1 MAAVDPSESPK
12 RQKSPVEEVETPGE
26 KTEVCESEC
35 NLKPAG
41 EIASTKSA
49 ESPTGGQEATV
60 SNDGDHI
67 ASHSEVSGEPEAG
80 ADTTTC
86 NSLEDPKS
94 TEKMAHNTEVASS
107 VQRSF
112 DWSDTEDDDE
122 DLQTRKEKIG
132 NSDHNN
138 DVEKPEVQ
146 PDTLVEATSDADAQE
161 KSHSDEKSTVKDVG
175 DKLVGEVDGIEEVDD
190 DGDGD
195 DEDAGRGE
203 EADTFAKPRRWGL
216 QCKECGMRF
225 TRRETFNLHRHFH
238 AHEDELTPL
247 TCKECGLTFQH
258 RSSLIKHR
266 NEHKEKEEQ
275 VITPKREVHTREI
288 HTRDD
293 RSFKCAQCEKIFPTV
308 DKLRDHNCN
317 NIPEKPYHCPLCRQE
332 FQFKVSVTKHMQS
345 HSLESIF
352 TCQEC
357 YQNFPDSVALR
368 LHQRCHAALK
378 PYECP
383 ECGMVFKH
391 YSVMEDHRRK
401 HTENMRSHQCNVC
414 GKTFKYSSLLH
425 QHQYLHTGQ
434 KPFRCPECGKKF
446 AFAQNMKA
454 HCRQHRL
461 HENNPLSS
469 ADQPSK
475 QAPVP
480 VHETARGPGKE
491 NTNQSEEPKRVFNC
505 PLCPQT
511 SYTPANL
518 RAHMLIHEAEYE
530 KIDSRSRPAREDVD
544 KTWEKG
550 HTCPHCP
557 SIFRDEPSFYGHLLK
572 VHKSIAHYLEK
583 VKTGPVRKASPF
595 SSDNVQGKWR
605 SDGISSK
612 SYKCSECGKMFRHRS
627 VLELHMRIHSKDKP
641 YQCKVC
647 GKGFR
652 FSSYLQQHLIIHTG
666 KKPYKCPDCGKDFAF
681 LQNMKTHQKLHQ
693 EKPFRCTSC
702 RKGYSDEA
710 QLQHHMLSHNG
721 EKPHKC
727 DLCDKSFGLA
737 YLLRDHMNTHTGER
751 PHRCDECHK
760 SFSWFSSLLV
770 HQKIHA
776 RKRQGFSQY
785 NSFPAGTRM
794 RGRGSRG
801 RRGGR
806 FAWTWPRSVGG
817 SGMVASQQP
826 PPYQVPTLRDA
837 ELHRRAVQ
845 PHTPMLSSRME
856 LQGRQQKEPWL
867 SEVHPPPV
875 QWKVDGGEVMPVPL
889 SQQSQ
894 PHLAP
899 QQTQFDSP
907 PQAGLQQH
915 HQRSWIDSP
924 LISQSGPTSVQS
936 LESSHMKEA
945 VSIVSSLPAAV
956 PNKSSPSLASEIEQH
971 RQPKSVTW
979 SSTPAPTALA
989 STSSSQHEFPVSPAY
1004 MEGAALWSVR
1014 PTPLASTS
1022 QSSPNK
1028 LGQELQLPRWS
1039 SAPVSTQKA
1048 GNEPSTPPKK
1058 DDSRVWDLSNPQVI
1072 PLTVSQ
1078 PEKPWNG
1085 CEPQKQWALGLA
1097 GASTSAQI
1105 DQSSAMSV
1113 STPVSHGV
1121 GSTLWDFQ
1129 TPAGIPKTISP
1140 SDKLGSNQE
1149 FQLQQK
1155 QVSSGWANVQS
1166 QTSTQKVPISI
1177 QYEPHRFA
1185 HGIGTAVWGF
1195 QTNPVG
1201 PQTLLA
1207 GQLKPG
1213 NGQELQHQPMVTG
1226 TQIIINQPSPFFSPP
1241 LAPLPPLALPGPHPL
1256 HSVAVG
1262 ALSRPP
1268 HPNIFFT
1275 PQAVMSE
1282 RPHLSQTL
1290 SLPQLAPRTEPH
1302 KLGARLPFAPERLLQ
1317 CMICGCSLPRELDL
1331 QMHYL
1336 QHAQG
1341 EI

>member
-12 RQKSPVEEVETPGE
+12 RQKSPVEEVETSGEQIEECSSKQESKTTSAISAQSPGE
-26 KTEVCESEC
+26 ERQ
-35 NLKPAG
+35 
-41 EIASTKSA
+41 AS
-49 ESPTGGQEATV
+49 V
-60 SNDGDHI
+60 SDDGDCVG
-67 ASHSEVSGEPEAG
+67 SRSEVSGDPGAG

-86 NSLEDPKS
+86 NSLEKLAPS
-94 TEKMAHNTEVASS
+94 EKAAHNSGVSCS
-107 VQRSF
+107 DQRGF
-112 DWSDTEDDDE
+112 DWSEPEEDGVHPPA
-122 DLQTRKEKIG
+122 RKQETG
-132 NSDHNN
+132 NCEPSK
-138 DVEKPEVQ
+138 DVEKPELQ
-146 PDTLVEATSDADAQE
+146 PDTLVEATSDADAEEMQQ
-161 KSHSDEKSTVKDVG
+161 KTLNPDEKSAVKDTSNE
-175 DKLVGEVDGIEEVDD
+175 LVAAVDGVEDTEED

-203 EADTFAKPRRWGL
+203 EDDTFAKPRKWGL
-216 QCKECGMRF
+216 QCKECGKRF
-225 TRRETFNLHRHFH
+225 NRRETFNLHRHFH

-266 NEHKEKEEQ
+266 SEHKEKEEQ
-275 VITPKREVHTREI
+275 VITPKKEP
-288 HTRDD
+288 HTRDE
-293 RSFKCAQCEKIFPTV
+293 RSFRCAQCEKFFPTV

-317 NIPEKPYHCPLCRQE
+317 NIPDKPYHCPLCRQE
-332 FQFKVSVTKHMQS
+332 FQFKVSITKHMQS

-368 LHQRCHAALK
+368 FHQRCHAALK

-401 HTENMRSHQCNVC
+401 HTENMRSHQCNIC

-461 HENNPLSS
+461 HENNSHSS
-469 ADQPSK
+469 TDQPSK
-475 QAPVP
+475 QAPVSA
-480 VHETARGPGKE
+480 HETVRGAGKE
-491 NTNQSEEPKRVFNC
+491 NTNQTEESKRVFSC

-511 SYTPANL
+511 CYTPANL
-518 RAHMLIHEAEYE
+518 RAHMLIHEAETE
-530 KIDSRSRPAREDVD
+530 KVDSRPRPVKDNAT
-544 KTWEKG
+544 KNWEKG

-557 SIFRDEPSFYGHLLK
+557 SIFRDEASFYGHLLK

-583 VKTGPVRKASPF
+583 VTTAPVQKITPL
-595 SSDNVQGKWR
+595 SSDNLQGKWR
-605 SDGISSK
+605 NDNVNSK

-647 GKGFR
+647 GKRFR

-666 KKPYKCPDCGKDFAF
+666 KKPHKCPDCGKDFAF

-776 RKRQGFSQY
+776 RKRQGYSQY
-785 NSFPAGTRM
+785 TSFPVSTRM

-801 RRGGR
+801 RRGAR
-806 FAWTWPRSVGG
+806 FAWAWPRSVAG
-817 SGMVASQQP
+817 SAMLTSQPP
-826 PPYQVPTLRDA
+826 PPYQLPTLRDA

-845 PHTPMLSSRME
+845 PLSPMLSSRLE
-856 LQGRQQKEPWL
+856 LQGRQPKEPWL

-894 PHLAP
+894 LPHLAL

-907 PQAGLQQH
+907 SQPGLHQL
-915 HQRSWIDSP
+915 HQRSPGWADNA
-924 LISQSGPTSVQS
+924 LISQSGPSSVQS
-936 LESSHMKEA
+936 VESSHLKE
-945 VSIVSSLPAAV
+945 SSLPAGV
-956 PNKSSPSLASEIEQH
+956 PKKSSPSVGSEIEQQ
-971 RQPKSVTW
+971 RQSMPAAW
-979 SSTPAPTALA
+979 SSTPASTALA
-989 STSSSQHEFPVSPAY
+989 STSSSQHEFTASSSY
-1004 MEGAALWSVR
+1004 MDGAALWSVR
-1014 PTPLASTS
+1014 PTPIAPTS

-1028 LGQELQLPRWS
+1028 SGQDLLLPRWS
-1039 SAPVSTQKA
+1039 NAQVSTQKT
-1048 GNEPSTPPKK
+1048 GNEPSILPKK
-1058 DDSRVWDLSNPQVI
+1058 DDNRAWDLSNPQVI
-1072 PLTVSQ
+1072 SSTVTQ

-1085 CEPQKQWALGLA
+1085 CEPQKQWASGLA

-1105 DQSSAMSV
+1105 DQSNPMSV

-1129 TPAGIPKTISP
+1129 TPPGIPKTISP
-1140 SDKLGSNQE
+1140 SEKLGSNQE

-1155 QVSSGWANVQS
+1155 QVSSGWANVQ
-1166 QTSTQKVPISI
+1166 TSTQKVPISI
-1177 QYEPHRFA
+1177 QYEPRFP
-1185 HGIGTAVWGF
+1185 HGMGTAVWGF

-1201 PQTLLA
+1201 PQTLLT

-1213 NGQELQHQPMVTG
+1213 NGQELQHQPM
-1226 TQIIINQPSPFFSPP
+1226 
-1241 LAPLPPLALPGPHPL
+1241 AL
-1256 HSVAVG
+1256 
-1262 ALSRPP
+1262 
-1268 HPNIFFT
+1268 
-1275 PQAVMSE
+1275 MSE
-1282 RPHLSQTL
+1282 RPTMSQTL

-1302 KLGARLPFAPERLLQ
+1302 KLGARLPFAPERPLQ

>member
-12 RQKSPVEEVETPGE
+12 RQKSPAEEVETSGE
-26 KTEVCESEC
+26 RTEAAESEC
-35 NLKPAG
+35 SSSKTDEKTVNKTQESCGG
-41 EIASTKSA
+41 EQRADVGSD
-49 ESPTGGQEATV
+49 GGCV
-60 SNDGDHI
+60 
-67 ASHSEVSGEPEAG
+67 ASHSEVSVESGAG
-80 ADTTTC
+80 ADKTTC
-86 NSLEDPKS
+86 HLPEDLTS
-94 TEKMAHNTEVASS
+94 AEKMAEAPGGD
-107 VQRSF
+107 QRAF
-112 DWSDTEDDDE
+112 DWSETEDDDE
-122 DLQTRKEKIG
+122 EEETKTHQEE
-132 NSDHNN
+132 N
-138 DVEKPEVQ
+138 DKREGAEEVQ
-146 PDTLVEATSDADAQE
+146 QETHVDANVVAGVEEICE
-161 KSHSDEKSTVKDVG
+161 KGKSYSDERSAEREPVE
-175 DKLVGEVDGIEEVDD
+175 EVEGIEDVV
-190 DGDGD
+190 
-195 DEDAGRGE
+195 EDNE
-203 EADTFAKPRRWGL
+203 EADKGGDTDLTVKPKKCRL
-216 QCKECGMRF
+216 MCKECGKCF
-225 TRRETFNLHRHFH
+225 NRRETFNLHRHFH

-275 VITPKREVHTREI
+275 LVTPKKEVQTKEEG
-288 HTRDD
+288 
-293 RSFKCAQCEKIFPTV
+293 SFECAECERIFSTV
-308 DKLRDHNCN
+308 DKLRDHNCSN
-317 NIPEKPYHCPLCRQE
+317 TTEKPYHCPLCRQE
-332 FQFKVSVTKHMQS
+332 FQFKVSVTKHMMT
-345 HSLESIF
+345 HSQESIF

-357 YQNFPDSVALR
+357 NQTFPNSIALR
-368 LHQRCHAALK
+368 YHQRCHGALK

-401 HTENMRSHQCNVC
+401 HTDNTRSHLCNIC

-461 HENNPLSS
+461 RETNPLSS
-469 ADQPSK
+469 TEQPSK
-475 QAPVP
+475 QAPVSAQ
-480 VHETARGPGKE
+480 ETVRGKE
-491 NTNQSEEPKRVFNC
+491 NTHQSEEPKRTFNC

-511 SYTPANL
+511 FCTPANL

-530 KIDSRSRPAREDVD
+530 KLERTPRPPRQIN
-544 KTWEKG
+544 KFWEKG
-550 HTCPHCP
+550 HNCPHCP
-557 SIFRDEPSFYGHLLK
+557 CVYRNETSLKLHLLS
-572 VHKSIAHYLEK
+572 VHKDVAQYLEK
-583 VKTGPVRKASPF
+583 VAPVPQKQFTPL
-595 SSDNVQGKWR
+595 SSENVQGKWK
-605 SDGISSK
+605 SDSINMR
-612 SYKCSECGKMFRHRS
+612 SYKCECGKTFRHRS

-681 LQNMKTHQKLHQ
+681 MQNMKTHQKLHQ

-702 RKGYSDEA
+702 RKGYSDET

-760 SFSWFSSLLV
+760 TFSWFSSLLV

-785 NSFPAGTRM
+785 NSFPMGARM
-794 RGRGSRG
+794 RGRSSRG

-806 FAWTWPRSVGG
+806 LMWGWSRPLGG
-817 SGMVASQQP
+817 SGMVSSHPA
-826 PPYQVPTLRDA
+826 PYPVSAQREA

-845 PHTPMLSSRME
+845 SQSSMLSSRME

-867 SEVHPPPV
+867 SEMHPPPV
-875 QWKVDGGEVMPVPL
+875 QWKVDGGEVMPVPS
-889 SQQSQ
+889 SQQA
-894 PHLAP
+894 HMAP

-907 PQAGLQQH
+907 PQPGLQQH
-915 HQRSWIDSP
+915 HQRPGWADSP
-924 LISQSGPTSVQS
+924 LISQSGPTSVPT
-936 LESSHMKEA
+936 LDSSHMKESTA
-945 VSIVSSLPAAV
+945 SIVSSHPAAV
-956 PNKSSPSLASEIEQH
+956 PKKPSPSAGSEMEQH
-971 RQPKSVTW
+971 RQPKPVTW
-979 SSTPAPTALA
+979 SSTPTSTAVA
-989 STSSSQHEFPVSPAY
+989 STSSLQHEFSLPSPY
-1004 MEGAALWSVR
+1004 IDGAALWSVR
-1014 PTPLASTS
+1014 PALLANS

-1028 LGQELQLPRWS
+1028 LGQELQLPRWPG
-1039 SAPVSTQKA
+1039 APVSTQK
-1048 GNEPSTPPKK
+1048 EPSTPPKK
-1058 DDSRVWDLSNPQVI
+1058 EDSRVWDLSNPQVI
-1072 PLTVSQ
+1072 PSTVSQ

-1085 CEPQKQWALGLA
+1085 CEPQKQWASGLA

-1105 DQSSAMSV
+1105 DQSSAMPI

-1121 GSTLWDFQ
+1121 GSTLWDLQ
-1129 TPAGIPKTISP
+1129 TPPGIPKTINSP
-1140 SDKLGSNQE
+1140 DKLVNNQD

-1155 QVSSGWANVQS
+1155 QVSSGWTSVQ
-1166 QTSTQKVPISI
+1166 TATQKVPISI
-1177 QYEPHRFA
+1177 QYEPHRFGQ
-1185 HGIGTAVWGF
+1185 GIGTPVWGF
-1195 QTNPVG
+1195 QSNPVG
-1201 PQTLLA
+1201 PQTLLT

-1213 NGQELQHQPMVTG
+1213 NGQELQQQPMVTG

-1262 ALSRPP
+1262 ALPRPP

-1282 RPHLSQTL
+1282 RAHMPQTL
-1290 SLPQLAPRTEPH
+1290 PLPQLAPQTEPH
-1302 KLGARLPFAPERLLQ
+1302 KLGPRLPFAPERLLQ

>member
-12 RQKSPVEEVETPGE
+12 RQKSHAEEEETSGQRTEAVESECSSSKTDVSTVIKTSESCGGEQRADVGCDASHSEVNVESGAGANKTTCRLPEDLTSTEKMAEASGGDERAFDWSETEDDEEETKTHLEGNDNCEGAKDMQQETHVDANVVADAEEICEKTLSGERSTEKEPVEEVE
-26 KTEVCESEC
+26 
-35 NLKPAG
+35 
-41 EIASTKSA
+41 
-49 ESPTGGQEATV
+49 
-60 SNDGDHI
+60 
-67 ASHSEVSGEPEAG
+67 
-80 ADTTTC
+80 
-86 NSLEDPKS
+86 
-94 TEKMAHNTEVASS
+94 
-107 VQRSF
+107 
-112 DWSDTEDDDE
+112 
-122 DLQTRKEKIG
+122 
-132 NSDHNN
+132 
-138 DVEKPEVQ
+138 
-146 PDTLVEATSDADAQE
+146 
-161 KSHSDEKSTVKDVG
+161 
-175 DKLVGEVDGIEEVDD
+175 GIEDVV
-190 DGDGD
+190 
-195 DEDAGRGE
+195 EDNE
-203 EADTFAKPRRWGL
+203 EADRGGDADPTAKPRKCCL
-216 QCKECGMRF
+216 VCKECGKCF
-225 TRRETFNLHRHFH
+225 NRRETFNLHRHFH

-266 NEHKEKEEQ
+266 NEHKDKEEL
-275 VITPKREVHTREI
+275 VTPKKEVQTKEES
-288 HTRDD
+288 
-293 RSFKCAQCEKIFPTV
+293 SFECAECERIFSTV
-308 DKLRDHNCN
+308 DKLRDHNCSN
-317 NIPEKPYHCPLCRQE
+317 TTEKPYHCPLCRQE
-332 FQFKVSVTKHMQS
+332 FQFKVSVTKHMMT
-345 HSLESIF
+345 HSQESIF

-357 YQNFPDSVALR
+357 NQTFPNSMTLR
-368 LHQRCHAALK
+368 FHQRCHAALK

-401 HTENMRSHQCNVC
+401 HTDNTRSHLCNIC

-461 HENNPLSS
+461 RQTNPLSS
-469 ADQPSK
+469 STEQPSK
-475 QAPVP
+475 QAPLSTQEP
-480 VHETARGPGKE
+480 VRGKE
-491 NTNQSEEPKRVFNC
+491 NSHQSEELKRTFNC

-511 SYTPANL
+511 FCTPANL
-518 RAHMLIHEAEYE
+518 RTHMLIHEAECE
-530 KIDSRSRPAREDVD
+530 MLERTPRSPRDW
-544 KTWEKG
+544 KKG
-550 HTCPHCP
+550 HNCPHCP
-557 SIFRDEPSFYGHLLK
+557 CVYRDEASLNLHLLS
-572 VHKSIAHYLEK
+572 VHKAVAQYLEK
-583 VKTGPVRKASPF
+583 VAAAPPKQFTPL
-595 SSDNVQGKWR
+595 SSDNVQGKWK
-605 SDGISSK
+605 SDGISIK
-612 SYKCSECGKMFRHRS
+612 SYKCECGKTFRHRS

-681 LQNMKTHQKLHQ
+681 MQNMKTHQKLHQ

-702 RKGYSDEA
+702 RKGYSDET

-760 SFSWFSSLLV
+760 TFSWFSSLLV

-785 NSFPAGTRM
+785 NSFPMGARM

-806 FAWTWPRSVGG
+806 LTWGWSRPLGG
-817 SGMVASQQP
+817 SGMVSSHP
-826 PPYQVPTLRDA
+826 PPNPVSAMREA
-837 ELHRRAVQ
+837 ELQRRGVQ
-845 PHTPMLSSRME
+845 PQSSMLSSRIE
-856 LQGRQQKEPWL
+856 IQGRTQKESWL
-867 SEVHPPPV
+867 SELHPPPV

-889 SQQSQ
+889 SQPHQQ
-894 PHLAP
+894 PHGAQ

-907 PQAGLQQH
+907 PEQH
-915 HQRSWIDSP
+915 HQRPNWADSP
-924 LISQSGPTSVQS
+924 FISQSGTTSAPT
-936 LESSHMKEA
+936 LDSSHMKESA
-945 VSIVSSLPAAV
+945 ASVVSSHPADV
-956 PNKSSPSLASEIEQH
+956 PKKPSPSAGSEMEQH
-971 RQPKSVTW
+971 RQVKPVTW
-979 SSTPAPTALA
+979 SSTPTSTVLA
-989 STSSSQHEFPVSPAY
+989 STSSLQHEFSLPSSY
-1004 MEGAALWSVR
+1004 IDGAALWSVR
-1014 PTPLASTS
+1014 PALLANS

-1028 LGQELQLPRWS
+1028 LCQELQLPRWPG
-1039 SAPVSTQKA
+1039 APVSTQM
-1048 GNEPSTPPKK
+1048 EPSTPPKK
-1058 DDSRVWDLSNPQVI
+1058 EDSRTWDLSNPQVI
-1072 PLTVSQ
+1072 PSTVSQ

-1085 CEPQKQWALGLA
+1085 CEPQKQWASGLA

-1105 DQSSAMSV
+1105 DQSSAIPI

-1121 GSTLWDFQ
+1121 GSTLWDLQ
-1129 TPAGIPKTISP
+1129 TPPGIPKTINSP
-1140 SDKLGSNQE
+1140 EKLVNNQD

-1155 QVSSGWANVQS
+1155 QVSSGWASVQ
-1166 QTSTQKVPISI
+1166 TATGKVPISI
-1177 QYEPHRFA
+1177 QYEPHRFGQ
-1185 HGIGTAVWGF
+1185 GIGTPVWGF
-1195 QTNPVG
+1195 QSNAVG
-1201 PQTLLA
+1201 PQTLLS

-1213 NGQELQHQPMVTG
+1213 NGQELQQQPMVTG
-1226 TQIIINQPSPFFSPP
+1226 TQIIINQPSPFFSPT

-1256 HSVAVG
+1256 HSVT
-1262 ALSRPP
+1262 LSRPQ

-1282 RPHLSQTL
+1282 RAHMPQTL
-1290 SLPQLAPRTEPH
+1290 PLPQLAPQTEPH
-1302 KLGARLPFAPERLLQ
+1302 KLGPRLPFAPERLLQ

>member
-1 MAAVDPSESPK
+1 MAAVDPSESLK
-12 RQKSPVEEVETPGE
+12 RQKSPAEEVETSGE
-26 KTEVCESEC
+26 RTGAAEPECSSGKTDETKVNKTQESC
-35 NLKPAG
+35 DG
-41 EIASTKSA
+41 EQRADIGSD
-49 ESPTGGQEATV
+49 GGCV
-60 SNDGDHI
+60 
-67 ASHSEVSGEPEAG
+67 ASHSEVSVESGAG
-80 ADTTTC
+80 ADKTTC
-86 NSLEDPKS
+86 HLPEDLTS
-94 TEKMAHNTEVASS
+94 AEKMAEAPGGD
-107 VQRSF
+107 QRAF
-112 DWSDTEDDDE
+112 DWSETEDDDE
-122 DLQTRKEKIG
+122 EETKTHQEENDERDPKTVTEAGKEFQQETHFDANIVCDAEEIREKGKICC
-132 NSDHNN
+132 
-138 DVEKPEVQ
+138 
-146 PDTLVEATSDADAQE
+146 
-161 KSHSDEKSTVKDVG
+161 DEKKAE
-175 DKLVGEVDGIEEVDD
+175 KEPAEEVVGIEDVPDD
-190 DGDGD
+190 N
-195 DEDAGRGE
+195 E
-203 EADTFAKPRRWGL
+203 EADKGGDADLTAKPRKCRL
-216 QCKECGMRF
+216 VCKECGKCF
-225 TRRETFNLHRHFH
+225 NRRETFNLHRHFH

-266 NEHKEKEEQ
+266 NEHKEKEEHL
-275 VITPKREVHTREI
+275 VTPKKEVQTKEEG
-288 HTRDD
+288 
-293 RSFKCAQCEKIFPTV
+293 SFECAECERIFSTL
-308 DKLRDHNCN
+308 DKLRDHNCS
-317 NIPEKPYHCPLCRQE
+317 NITEKPYHCPLCRQE
-332 FQFKVSVTKHMQS
+332 FQFKVSVTKHMMT
-345 HSLESIF
+345 HSQDCFF

-357 YQNFPDSVALR
+357 NHSFPNSMALR
-368 LHQRCHAALK
+368 FHQRCHGALK

-401 HTENMRSHQCNVC
+401 HTDNTRSHLCNIC

-461 HENNPLSS
+461 HETNPLSS
-469 ADQPSK
+469 SEQPSK
-475 QAPVP
+475 QAPVSAQ
-480 VHETARGPGKE
+480 ETVRGKE
-491 NTNQSEEPKRVFNC
+491 NTHQSEEPKRTFNC
-505 PLCPQT
+505 PLCPQNFC
-511 SYTPANL
+511 TPANL

-530 KIDSRSRPAREDVD
+530 KLERTPKPPRPISKFWD
-544 KTWEKG
+544 KG
-550 HTCPHCP
+550 HNCPHCP
-557 SIFRDEPSFYGHLLK
+557 CVYRNETSLKLHLLS
-572 VHKSIAHYLEK
+572 VHKDVAQYLEK
-583 VKTGPVRKASPF
+583 GPPVPQKQVTPL
-595 SSDNVQGKWR
+595 SSDNVQGKWKI
-605 SDGISSK
+605 DGASVR
-612 SYKCSECGKMFRHRS
+612 SYKCECGKTFRHRS

-681 LQNMKTHQKLHQ
+681 MQNMKTHQKLHQ

-702 RKGYSDEA
+702 RKGYSDET

-760 SFSWFSSLLV
+760 TFSWFSSLLV

-785 NSFPAGTRM
+785 NSFPMGARM

-806 FAWTWPRSVGG
+806 LMWGWSRPLGG
-817 SGMVASQQP
+817 SGMVNSHP
-826 PPYQVPTLRDA
+826 PPYAVSAQREA

-845 PHTPMLSSRME
+845 PQSSMLSSRLE
-856 LQGRQQKEPWL
+856 LQGRQQKEAWL
-867 SEVHPPPV
+867 SEMHPPPV
-875 QWKVDGGEVMPVPL
+875 QWKVDGGEVMPVPS
-889 SQQSQ
+889 SQQ
-894 PHLAP
+894 PHTAS

-907 PQAGLQQH
+907 PQSGLQQH
-915 HQRSWIDSP
+915 HQRPGWADSP
-924 LISQSGPTSVQS
+924 SAPT
-936 LESSHMKEA
+936 LDSSHKKENA
-945 VSIVSSLPAAV
+945 VSIVSSNPAAV
-956 PNKSSPSLASEIEQH
+956 PKKPSPSAVSELEQH
-971 RQPKSVTW
+971 RQPKPVTW
-979 SSTPAPTALA
+979 SSTPISTAVA
-989 STSSSQHEFPVSPAY
+989 STSSLQHEFSLSSPY
-1004 MEGAALWSVR
+1004 IDGAALWSVR
-1014 PTPLASTS
+1014 PALLANS
-1022 QSSPNK
+1022 QNSPNK
-1028 LGQELQLPRWS
+1028 LNQELQLPRWPG
-1039 SAPVSTQKA
+1039 APVSTQK
-1048 GNEPSTPPKK
+1048 EPSTPPKK
-1058 DDSRVWDLSNPQVI
+1058 EDNRVWDLSNPQVT
-1072 PLTVSQ
+1072 PSTVSQ

-1085 CEPQKQWALGLA
+1085 CEPQKQWASGLA

-1105 DQSSAMSV
+1105 DQSSAMPVLTS
-1113 STPVSHGV
+1113 VSHGV
-1121 GSTLWDFQ
+1121 GSTLWDMQ
-1129 TPAGIPKTISP
+1129 TPPGIPKTINSP
-1140 SDKLGSNQE
+1140 EKLLNNQD

-1155 QVSSGWANVQS
+1155 QVSSGWTSVQ
-1166 QTSTQKVPISI
+1166 TATQKVPISI
-1177 QYEPHRFA
+1177 QYEPHRFGQ
-1185 HGIGTAVWGF
+1185 GIGTPVWGF
-1195 QTNPVG
+1195 QNNPVG
-1201 PQTLLA
+1201 PQTLLT

-1213 NGQELQHQPMVTG
+1213 NGQELQKQPMVTG

-1262 ALSRPP
+1262 ALPRPP

-1282 RPHLSQTL
+1282 RAHMPQTL
-1290 SLPQLAPRTEPH
+1290 SLPQLAPQTEPH
-1302 KLGARLPFAPERLLQ
+1302 KLGPRLPFAPERLLQ

>member
-1 MAAVDPSESPK
+1 M
-12 RQKSPVEEVETPGE
+12 
-26 KTEVCESEC
+26 CESAC
-35 NLKPAG
+35 NSEQTGNMIRA
-41 EIASTKSA
+41 KSA
-49 ESPTGGQEATV
+49 QSLNDDGKADV
-60 SNDGDHI
+60 SNDADCT
-67 ASHSEVSGEPEAG
+67 ASRSGVCDKPQAG
-80 ADTTTC
+80 ADTTTPC
-86 NSLEDPKS
+86 SPSENRTS
-94 TEKMAHNTEVASS
+94 TEKRDNDADLPRNDQQDVHRSETEHG
-107 VQRSF
+107 
-112 DWSDTEDDDE
+112 DE
-122 DLQTRKEKIG
+122 DEEVKTRHGNNGNCDDKI
-132 NSDHNN
+132 DM
-138 DVEKPEVQ
+138 EKPELQ
-146 PDTLVEATSDADAQE
+146 LDTLVEATSNTDVE
-161 KSHSDEKSTVKDVG
+161 KTHKANAHCDDKNSGKDVVG
-175 DKLVGEVDGIEEVDD
+175 EMEGEVDEIKDVEEEEDD
-190 DGDGD
+190 DDQEGGGD
-195 DEDAGRGE
+195 
-203 EADTFAKPRRWGL
+203 EADTLVKPRKWSL
-216 QCKECGMRF
+216 QCKECGKRF
-225 TRRETFNLHRHFH
+225 NRRETLNLHRHFH

-266 NEHKEKEEQ
+266 SQHKEKEEP
-275 VITPKREVHTREI
+275 VITPKKEAHTREES
-288 HTRDD
+288 
-293 RSFKCAQCEKIFPTV
+293 SFKCALCEKYFLTV

-317 NIPEKPYHCPLCRQE
+317 NIQEKPYHCPLCRQE

-345 HSLESIF
+345 HSVDSIF

-357 YQNFPDSVALR
+357 NQIFSDSVALR
-368 LHQRCHAALK
+368 THQRCHAALK

-401 HTENMRSHQCNVC
+401 HTENMRSHQCSIC
-414 GKTFKYSSLLH
+414 GKTFKYGSLLH

-461 HENNPLSS
+461 DSAKPLSS
-469 ADQPSK
+469 DQPSR
-475 QAPVP
+475 QAQVP
-480 VHETARGPGKE
+480 IHETVRGPGKE
-491 NTNQSEEPKRVFNC
+491 NTNKSVELKRVFNC

-530 KIDSRSRPAREDVD
+530 KLDNRPTTVTEN
-544 KTWEKG
+544 KTKNWEKG

-572 VHKSIAHYLEK
+572 VHRSIAHYLEK
-583 VKTGPVRKASPF
+583 VKTRPVQKYVSF
-595 SSDNVQGKWR
+595 GTNLQGKWR
-605 SDGISSK
+605 SESTSSK
-612 SYKCSECGKMFRHRS
+612 SYKCPECGKTFRHRS

-641 YQCKVC
+641 FQCKVC

-710 QLQHHMLSHNG
+710 QLQQHMLSHNG
-721 EKPHKC
+721 EKRHKC
-727 DLCDKSFGLA
+727 NLCDKSFGLA
-737 YLLRDHMNTHTGER
+737 YLLRDHMNTHTGDR

-776 RKRQGFSQY
+776 RKRQGFSQH
-785 NSFPAGTRM
+785 NSLPVGTRM
-794 RGRGSRG
+794 RGRGRGSRG

-806 FAWTWPRSVGG
+806 LAWSWPRSVGG
-817 SGMVASQQP
+817 AGVVASHP
-826 PPYQVPTLRDA
+826 PHQVPMLRDA
-837 ELHRRAVQ
+837 EWHRRAVQ
-845 PHTPMLSSRME
+845 PHSSMLSAQME
-856 LQGRQQKEPWL
+856 LQAKQQKEPWL
-867 SEVHPPPV
+867 SEGHPPPV
-875 QWKVDGGEVMPVPL
+875 QWKVDDGEVMPVPL
-889 SQQSQ
+889 PQQ

-899 QQTQFDSP
+899 RQTLCDSP
-907 PQAGLQQH
+907 PQPGSQH
-915 HQRSWIDSP
+915 HQRSPGWADSS

-936 LESSHMKEA
+936 LEPSHTKENT
-945 VSIVSSLPAAV
+945 VLIGSSLPAAV
-956 PNKSSPSLASEIEQH
+956 PKKLSPSVASETEQH
-971 RQPKSVTW
+971 RQAKPLTW
-979 SSTPAPTALA
+979 TGIPTSLALA
-989 STSSSQHEFPVSPAY
+989 STSSSQHEFPVSPTY
-1004 MEGAALWSVR
+1004 MDGAALWSIR
-1014 PTPLASTS
+1014 PTPVASTS

-1028 LGQELQLPRWS
+1028 LGQELQLSRWS
-1039 SAPVSTQKA
+1039 SAPVSTQMA

-1058 DDSRVWDLSNPQVI
+1058 DDRAGDFNTPQVI
-1072 PLTVSQ
+1072 PPNVGQS
-1078 PEKPWNG
+1078 EMPWNG
-1085 CEPQKQWALGLA
+1085 LA
-1097 GASTSAQI
+1097 AASTSAQK
-1105 DQSSAMSV
+1105 DQSGAMSS

-1129 TPAGIPKTISP
+1129 PSAGIPKTLSP
-1140 SDKLGSNQE
+1140 SDKLSGNQE

-1155 QVSSGWANVQS
+1155 QLSSNWANVQN

-1185 HGIGTAVWGF
+1185 HGIGTGIWGF
-1195 QTNPVG
+1195 QTNAVG
-1201 PQTLLA
+1201 PQALLA

-1213 NGQELQHQPMVTG
+1213 NGQELQHQPM
-1226 TQIIINQPSPFFSPP
+1226 
-1241 LAPLPPLALPGPHPL
+1241 
-1256 HSVAVG
+1256 
-1262 ALSRPP
+1262 
-1268 HPNIFFT
+1268 
-1275 PQAVMSE
+1275 AVMSE
-1282 RPHLSQTL
+1282 RPHMPQTL

-1302 KLGARLPFAPERLLQ
+1302 KLGGRLPFAPERLLQ
-1317 CMICGCSLPRELDL
+1317 CMICGSSLPRELDL